1 MWQTQSIWPVRTAHI
16 SVLRTVDIKR
26 LVTLLNYSLRYINN
40 FIYLSIYL
48 LSHNPTQSCSDNIV
62 NAHSLMA
69 SWRLNCAVVCYSVP
83 HTLVNG
89 RQTTV
94 EAGRKCSPNAG
105 GAYRFGHRQRHIC
118 CCNNEQR
125 RRLIQILHYTI
136 LYSTKATLTTVQ
148 VQTQTR
154 KAIMQHRHIHTDRH
168 LHRYRDVQL
177 MCAVYTVKRL

>member
-1 MWQTQSIWPVRTAHI
+1 MLRTANI
-16 SVLRTVDIKR
+16 V
-26 LVTLLNYSLRYINN
+26 
-40 FIYLSIYL
+40 
-48 LSHNPTQSCSDNIV
+48 SHNPAQSCSDNIV
-62 NAHSLMA
+62 NAHSVMA

-83 HTLVNG
+83 HRLVNG

-94 EAGRKCSPNAG
+94 KAGRKMFTECGRRISFRPSLTPVC
-105 GAYRFGHRQRHIC
+105 C